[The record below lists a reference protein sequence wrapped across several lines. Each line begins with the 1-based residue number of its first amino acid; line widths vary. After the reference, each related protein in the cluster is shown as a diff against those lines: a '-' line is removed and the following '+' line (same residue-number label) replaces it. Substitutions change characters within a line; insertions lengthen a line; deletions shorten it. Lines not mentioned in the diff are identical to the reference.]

1 MDEIVKP
8 EPLVMSWCQLLWANR
23 WAGLDALEK
32 GTCAFVCQTV
42 GKEPAHHLH
51 PVLRSLISWLPEL
64 AAGSAFTLSIPS
76 GRCWEKITLLNKCNF
91 LLFLYFFDP

>member
-51 PVLRSLISWLPEL
+51 PV
-64 AAGSAFTLSIPS
+64 
-76 GRCWEKITLLNKCNF
+76 
-91 LLFLYFFDP
+91 